1 VPKELALTVGL
12 EVIVLDAR
20 ALAEAVGELL
30 AVLDE
35 LIEPVP
41 VLLKAIV

>member
-1 VPKELALTVGL
+1 VPKVLALTVGL

-20 ALAEAVGELL
+20 ALAESVEHAV

-41 VLLKAIV
+41 VLLNAIV